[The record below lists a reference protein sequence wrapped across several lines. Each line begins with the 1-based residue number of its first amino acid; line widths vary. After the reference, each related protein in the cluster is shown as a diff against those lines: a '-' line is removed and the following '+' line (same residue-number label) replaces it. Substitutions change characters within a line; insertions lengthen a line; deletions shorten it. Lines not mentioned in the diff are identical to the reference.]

1 MDKSENAGITSKNP
15 LLRKIAQLESAEKE
29 KNKEKNKESKTQT
42 APTLGIDLLREH
54 IVEETIKRHPEA
66 TRESILQGMD
76 DMGF

>member
-1 MDKSENAGITSKNP
+1 MNKSEDASITSKNP
-15 LLRKIAQLESAEKE
+15 LLRKIAQLESVE
-29 KNKEKNKESKTQT
+29 NEKNKESETSG
-42 APTLGIDLLREH
+42 APKLGIDLLRQH